1 MARLATRRSG
11 GPWAPGSIHRTDGPS
26 MTKVVDFE
34 IEGDSIAGAEGGF
47 LAVRRLRLHNLRAD
61 GSRSRSY
68 VCDFLVRKKG
78 IDAVVVAVYHRQ
90 GDGVQVLLREG
101 LRPVL
106 ANGRDAGALSIP
118 DPQPYLTFT
127 EVVAGIIEVDDRGE
141 EGVRRRAAI
150 EVEEESGFAVEP
162 DAVQFLGAGSF
173 PSPGSMPEKFWLTAV
188 EVTGPGEQRHA
199 AGDGSPMEEGAT
211 THWMDLDDAI
221 AACVDGRIEDAKTE
235 IVLRRLRERLT

>member
-1 MARLATRRSG
+1 
-11 GPWAPGSIHRTDGPS
+11 

-34 IEGDSIAGAEGGF
+34 NEGDTTEGKGGF
-47 LAVRRLRLHNLRAD
+47 IAIRRLRLRNLHAD

-68 VCDFLVRKKG
+68 VCDFMVRPKG
-78 IDAVVVAVYHRQ
+78 IDAVVVAVYHRS
-90 GDGVQVLLREG
+90 GPAVQVLLREG

-106 ANGRDAGALSIP
+106 ANGRSPELLPIP
-118 DPQPYLTFT
+118 DPAPYLTFT
-127 EVVAGIIEVDDRGE
+127 EVVAGIIEADDRGE

-150 EVEEESGFAVEP
+150 EVEEESGFSVSP
-162 DAVQFLGAGSF
+162 DAVSFLGAGSF

-211 THWMDLDDAI
+211 TRWMDLDDAI

-235 IVLRRLRERLT
+235 LALRRLRERLAPQGG